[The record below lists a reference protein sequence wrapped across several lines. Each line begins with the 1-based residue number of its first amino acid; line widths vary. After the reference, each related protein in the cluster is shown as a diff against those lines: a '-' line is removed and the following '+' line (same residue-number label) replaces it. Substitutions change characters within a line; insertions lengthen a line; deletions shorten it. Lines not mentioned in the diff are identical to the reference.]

1 MFTFQTRSKPK
12 EDQWVVSLSP
22 LKVLIRYK
30 RDTGQEGEAALRIDL
45 NCRQRDRGGK
55 RAGGEGEEGGTRERR
70 TRAAT
75 QARAATAPEEKRERG
90 REREGGGGEED
101 PTREGDKR
109 EGNREEGE
117 GDGRSWQAVAKGGK
131 FNLQSHAQARMRREN
146 DNTDYEIS
154 VEDLDRECNI
164 CGI

>member
-1 MFTFQTRSKPK
+1 MFTFQTWSKPK

-90 REREGGGGEED
+90 REREAEGERKTRHAKETREKGTGKGKGGGRGRPVQASCGQGRGARLGWRPYRPCRRVCGGAWPRILD
-101 PTREGDKR
+101 VFKKR
-109 EGNREEGE
+109 
-117 GDGRSWQAVAKGGK
+117 Q
-131 FNLQSHAQARMRREN
+131 
-146 DNTDYEIS
+146 
-154 VEDLDRECNI
+154 
-164 CGI
+164 